1 MRTDQP
7 ATPDAPGTNGAILF
21 EALIVPHRSL
31 SVRGR
36 RRLMLALAALCASVG
51 VRFWLIGAW
60 PVIAFCALEVA
71 GAIFLLHLNGRRAH
85 ASELVLLS
93 DQRLRVIRTTSGGKR
108 SEIEM
113 PSAWLN
119 VVMEE
124 SAGRVPRLLLGQ
136 RGRLVEVGASLGEDA
151 KRDLATA
158 LRDVLHQF
166 RNPRFD
172 NVNLR

>member
-1 MRTDQP
+1 MRTDEP
-7 ATPDAPGTNGAILF
+7 AATALSEANGAILF

-36 RRLMLALAALCASVG
+36 RWLMLALAALCMSIG

-60 PVIAFCALEVA
+60 PVIAFCALEIA
-71 GAIFLLHLNGRRAH
+71 GVIFLLHLNGRRAR

-93 DQRLRVIRTTSGGKR
+93 DQRLRVIRTTPGGKR
-108 SEIEM
+108 SEFEI
-113 PSAWLN
+113 PAAWLN

-124 SAGRVPRLLLGQ
+124 NAGRVPRLLLGQ

-158 LRDVLHQF
+158 LRDVLYQF